1 VSAAVDLHSDT
12 PPFGADGEAATLVEF
27 LGYKREAVIRKA
39 LDLPDGAAHRP
50 GVPSGTSLAW
60 LIKHLT
66 VSERFWFGGCAV
78 EDMGAASVPAAG
90 DTVAALVAG
99 YERVARES
107 DAVIAGWTDLDQ
119 VLAALPN
126 GRPRCTA
133 RWIVQHMITETA
145 RHAGHADILRE
156 QIDGAVGR

>member
-1 VSAAVDLHSDT
+1 VDALSDASY
-12 PPFGADGEAATLVEF
+12 PALGAGGEAATLVEF

-39 LDLPDGAAHRP
+39 LDLSDDATHRP

-66 VSERFWFGGCAV
+66 VSERFWFSGAMVDDV
-78 EDMGAASVPAAG
+78 ETASALASG
-90 DTVAALVAG
+90 DTVPELVAG
-99 YERVARES
+99 YECAAQES

-119 VLAALPN
+119 VIDTPAN

-133 RWIVQHMITETA
+133 RWIIQHMITETA

>member
-1 VSAAVDLHSDT
+1 VHPLSDVSRPA
-12 PPFGADGEAATLVEF
+12 FGAGGEAATLVEF

-39 LDLPDGAAHRP
+39 LDLTEEQAHRP

-66 VSERFWFGGCAV
+66 VSEQVWIGGSV
-78 EDMGAASVPAAG
+78 TEDMEAASVPTSS
-90 DTVAALVAG
+90 DTVPDLIAS
-99 YERVARES
+99 YKRVGQES
-107 DAVIAGWTDLDQ
+107 DAIIAEWVDLDQ
-119 VLAALPN
+119 VIDTPAN

-133 RWIVQHMITETA
+133 RWIIQHIITETA

-156 QIDGAVGR
+156 QLDGVVGR

>member
-1 VSAAVDLHSDT
+1 VDAPGNASH
-12 PPFGADGEAATLVEF
+12 PAFGEGGETATLLEF

-39 LDLPDGAAHRP
+39 LDLPEDAARRP

-60 LIKHLT
+60 LLKHLT
-66 VSERFWFGGCAV
+66 VSERYWFRGCTV
-78 EDMGAASVPAAG
+78 DDMGAASALTSG
-90 DTVAALVAG
+90 DTVPELVAG
-99 YERVARES
+99 YERTARES
-107 DAVIAGWTDLDQ
+107 DAIIAGWTDLDQ
-119 VLAALPN
+119 VVEAPAN

-156 QIDGAVGR
+156 QIDGAVGRD

>member
-1 VSAAVDLHSDT
+1 VDALSDA
-12 PPFGADGEAATLVEF
+12 PLPALGSGGEAATLAEF
-27 LGYKREAVIRKA
+27 LGYKREAIIRKA
-39 LDLPDGAAHRP
+39 LDLPDDAAHRP

-66 VSERFWFGGCAV
+66 VSERFWFGGTMID
-78 EDMGAASVPAAG
+78 DMATAAALAGA
-90 DTVAALVAG
+90 DTVSDLVSA
-99 YERVARES
+99 YERAAHES

-119 VLAALPN
+119 VIETPAN

-133 RWIVQHMITETA
+133 RWIIQHMITETA

>member
-1 VSAAVDLHSDT
+1 MHAPSDT
-12 PPFGADGEAATLVEF
+12 VPPAFGADGEAATLIEF

-39 LDLPDGAAHRP
+39 LDLPGDAARRP

-66 VSERFWFGGCAV
+66 VSERFWFGGSTID
-78 EDMGAASVPAAG
+78 DMAAAAALADG
-90 DTVAALVAG
+90 DTVPELVAS
-99 YERVARES
+99 YEQAARES
-107 DAVIAGWTDLDQ
+107 DAIIAGWTDLDQ
-119 VLAALPN
+119 VIEMPAN

-133 RWIVQHMITETA
+133 RWIIQHVITETA

>member
-1 VSAAVDLHSDT
+1 MHALGDGLPPALGAA
-12 PPFGADGEAATLVEF
+12 GEAATLVEF

-39 LDLPDGAAHRP
+39 LDLPGDTAHRP

-66 VSERFWFGGCAV
+66 VSERFWFGGSV
-78 EDMGAASVPAAG
+78 IDDWGTVSTLASGETVP
-90 DTVAALVAG
+90 DLVAG
-99 YERVARES
+99 YERVAQES
-107 DAVIAGWTDLDQ
+107 DAIIAGWTDLDQ
-119 VLAALPN
+119 VIETPAN

-133 RWIVQHMITETA
+133 RWIIQHVITETA

>member
-1 VSAAVDLHSDT
+1 MDAPSDASR
-12 PPFGADGEAATLVEF
+12 PVLGAGGETATLTEF

-39 LDLPDGAAHRP
+39 LDLPDEAAHRS

-66 VSERFWFGGCAV
+66 VSERFWFGGCV
-78 EDMGAASVPAAG
+78 IEDLEAAARIASG
-90 DTVAALVAG
+90 DTVIGLVAG
-99 YERVARES
+99 YERAALES
-107 DAVIAGWTDLDQ
+107 DAVISGWTDLDQ
-119 VLAALPN
+119 IIEMPAN

-133 RWIVQHMITETA
+133 RWILQHMITETA